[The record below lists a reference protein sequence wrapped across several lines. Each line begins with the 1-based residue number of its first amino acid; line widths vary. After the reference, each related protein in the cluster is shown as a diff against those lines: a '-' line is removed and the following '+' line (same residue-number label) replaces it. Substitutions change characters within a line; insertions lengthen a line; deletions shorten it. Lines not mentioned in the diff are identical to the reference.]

1 MTTFVRMFQSSV
13 DPADIAAVR
22 QLFDDDVK
30 PAFTSAAG
38 CEGIELLVGCDENA
52 GGLVAGMAVS
62 RWTSAE
68 AMEEA
73 LASRPVNE
81 ALVRILELLRQEP
94 VTRVF
99 EVAG

>member
-1 MTTFVRMFQSSV
+1 MFQSAV
-13 DPADIAAVR
+13 DPADIEAVR
-22 QLFDDDVK
+22 RFFEDDVK
-30 PAFTSAAG
+30 PAFAGVAG

-62 RWTSAE
+62 RWSSAE
-68 AMEEA
+68 EMNKA
-73 LASRPVNE
+73 LDSRAVKE

-99 EVAG
+99 EVTA

>member
-1 MTTFVRMFQSSV
+1 MSLIRMYQSAV
-13 DPADIAAVR
+13 DPADIEAVR
-22 QLFDDDVK
+22 RLFADDVK
-30 PAFTSAAG
+30 PAFADTPG

-62 RWTSAE
+62 RWVDRASMDA
-68 AMEEA
+68 A
-73 LASRPVNE
+73 LESRAVRE

-99 EVAG
+99 EVTA